1 MRFFRTSVN
10 SADKSTWGTSPSV
23 TSEPISSP
31 PPLPQDLVQSSTEG
45 TPVPSSQA
53 SPTVNLTREY
63 TLAVQTS
70 SYNHIWTTIHAE
82 GQAQL
87 ASAQVVGQV
96 LQPDR
101 DSIREVLQQARPSNL
116 TRLVSSYFDNSEH
129 TSHLCLLLHRSVDRA
144 RTVYRPI
151 GDLTEML
158 PTHHLTQSQCDWAF
172 DILAE
177 FDSQE
182 NPFPSSDSI
191 FHEMRECFTELKQ
204 QLDRRLHKARRQVNI
219 VRCTTK
225 SSAICLLG
233 TCIGAIVSSIVLA
246 VHALP
251 ALVAA
256 PLLVFIPDGLL
267 KKQLDHI
274 AQLDAAAKGT
284 YVLNND
290 LDTIDRLVA
299 RLHATV
305 ESDKL
310 LVKLGL
316 ERGRDRFPI
325 QEVVKQLGKNHP
337 NFLHQLKDLEEHV
350 CLCFAT
356 VNRAR
361 GLLLQEIHQ
370 KETAR
375 RRR

>member
-1 MRFFRTSVN
+1 MRFFRTGVH
-10 SADKSTWGTSPSV
+10 SADKSTSTSSPSAA
-23 TSEPISSP
+23 SGSISSP
-31 PPLPQDLVQSSTEG
+31 PPLPQGFESSTEG
-45 TPVPSSQA
+45 TPIPSSQA
-53 SPTVNLTREY
+53 SPTVNLIREY

-87 ASAQVVGQV
+87 ASAQVVGEV

-101 DSIREVLQQARPSNL
+101 DSIQQVLQQARPSNL

-129 TSHLCLLLHRSVDRA
+129 TCHLCLLLHRSIDRA
-144 RTVYRPI
+144 QNLYQPI
-151 GDLTEML
+151 GDLTEIL
-158 PTHHLTQSQCDWAF
+158 PSHYLTQSQCDWAF

-177 FDSQE
+177 FDSHE

-191 FHEMRECFTELKQ
+191 FHEMRQCFSELKQ
-204 QLDRRLHKARRQVNI
+204 QLDHRLHKARRQVNLI
-219 VRCTTK
+219 RCTTK
-225 SSAICLLG
+225 SSAICLVG
-233 TCIGAIVSSIVLA
+233 TCIGVLVSTIVLA

-256 PLLVFIPDGLL
+256 SLLMWLPDGFV

-305 ESDKL
+305 ESDKM

-316 ERGRDRFPI
+316 ERGRERFPI
-325 QEVVKQLGKNHP
+325 QEVVKQLRKNHP

-361 GLLLQEIHQ
+361 ALLLQEIHQ
-370 KETAR
+370 KETNR
-375 RRR
+375 RR